1 MGVGWGFNLKEKD
14 KYLPGYCVMLCESS
28 VNVELV
34 MPWTNFGKSAF
45 FFVTSTFQMIKTVCE
60 PVCEARGS

>member
-28 VNVELV
+28 VNVV
-34 MPWTNFGKSAF
+34 SDAMDKVHPSNFGKSAF
-45 FFVTSTFQMIKTVCE
+45 FFVTSTI
-60 PVCEARGS
+60 